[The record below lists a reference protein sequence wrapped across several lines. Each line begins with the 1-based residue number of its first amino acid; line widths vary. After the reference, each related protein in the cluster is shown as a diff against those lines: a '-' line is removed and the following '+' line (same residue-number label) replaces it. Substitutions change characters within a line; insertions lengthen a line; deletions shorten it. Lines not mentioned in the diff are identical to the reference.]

1 MNQRTINPHY
11 PLTDLGRKEWLILGL
26 LYLVTTAINI
36 DKAYHIDDTF
46 HLEAVNWI
54 KSHPLRPMSGLINWN
69 ESKQPMYAENQP
81 PLYFYIV
88 APVSALFGNGE
99 IILHLF
105 QSIFTLFSLV
115 CFYKI
120 TQLLRLE
127 KGLLLTAFFAFC
139 PAFLINQNLMLDVPL
154 LCFTLWFLY
163 FLLKENVQSE
173 TKRYWLVGL
182 LLGFSLLIKYSS
194 LPLLVVLLITLLWR
208 KQYRLLYIL
217 LIPIGMLGLWS
228 WWNYVEFSS
237 IHLLNRPHKALNFS
251 IFSSNLVTYITC
263 LGAIAPFSLA
273 LATGYFSRY
282 RLATLLTPLIAFLFV
297 FLTVATAK
305 KRINLPTANATLAA
319 FFLVNGLVI
328 SGLVLLSIWKKTTE
342 TQKLI
347 TTDLILVLWI
357 LAMGGFIIFFAPF
370 VASRH
375 VLLII
380 PPVLFLGGRWLAPL
394 SSINAAQALLVAITI
409 CLILAIS
416 DWKFAN
422 FYRQKATEAAAKL
435 SGQKRVWTVGH
446 WGWQWYAKQ
455 QGFREVQSDSI
466 NLRRG
471 DYLLRPT
478 GIASQ
483 KIPASIQLKPVD
495 YLTESVSWLTF
506 LSTNYYNSFY
516 GRGASWAYSR
526 YPTDT
531 IKIYRVVAVPLATPN
546 QSAKQAP

>member
-1 MNQRTINPHY
+1 MNQQT
-11 PLTDLGRKEWLILGL
+11 TDNQYQSTNIFRKEWLIIGL

-46 HLEAVNWI
+46 HLEAVDWI
-54 KSHPLRPMSGLINWN
+54 KSHPFRPMSGLINWN

-81 PLYFYIV
+81 PLYFYIL

-105 QSIFTLFSLV
+105 QSIFTLLSLV

-120 TQLLRLE
+120 TQLLRLK

-154 LCFTLWFLY
+154 LCFTLWLLY
-163 FLLKENVQSE
+163 YLLKEDVQSE
-173 TKRYWLVGL
+173 TKRYWTVGL
-182 LLGFSLLIKYSS
+182 LLGLSLLIKYSS

-208 KQYRLLYIL
+208 KQYRLLYVLI
-217 LIPIGMLGLWS
+217 IPIGMLGLWS
-228 WWNYVEFSS
+228 CWNYIEFSD

-251 IFSSNLVTYITC
+251 IVSNNLITYITC

-273 LATGYFSRY
+273 LLTGYFSRY

-305 KRINLPTANATLAA
+305 KRIDILIANDILAV
-319 FFLVNGLVI
+319 FFLVNGLII
-328 SGLVLLSIWKKTTE
+328 SGLVLMSVWKKTTVSHR
-342 TQKLI
+342 LV
-347 TTDLILVLWI
+347 TTDLILLLWI
-357 LAMGGFIIFFAPF
+357 LAMGGFIILFAPF
-370 VASRH
+370 IASRH

-380 PPVLFLGGRWLAPL
+380 PPVLFLGGRWLAHL
-394 SSINAAQALLVAITI
+394 SSINAAQTLLVAVTI

-416 DWKFAN
+416 DWQFAN
-422 FYRQKATEAAAKL
+422 FYRQKATEAAAVL

-455 QGFREVQSDSI
+455 QGFQEVQADSI

-478 GIASQ
+478 GIDSQ
-483 KIPASIQLKPVD
+483 QIPADIQLQPVN
-495 YLTESVSWLTF
+495 YLTKPVSWLTF

-516 GRGASWAYSR
+516 GQGVSWAFSR
-526 YPTDT
+526 FPTDT
-531 IKIYRVVAVPLATPN
+531 IKIYRVMDVPVSYN
-546 QSAKQAP
+546 QPTKQSP